1 MLSFVIFIF
10 YIVFQ
15 IHCIATFDGKWKIAA
30 IFPLPIFLLAIISFL
45 YAINEGNDLYLIIAF
60 LLPVILFVYLVIVAL
75 ARCLLR
81 KN

>member
-1 MLSFVIFIF
+1 MIFIF

-30 IFPLPIFLLAIISFL
+30 IFPLPIFLLAIISLL
-45 YAINEGNDLYLIIAF
+45 YATNEDNDLYLMVAF
-60 LLPVILFVYLVIVAL
+60 LLLFVLFVYLVIVAL
-75 ARCLLR
+75 ARYLLR